1 MVKLRYSTLDFQS
14 SIEFNC
20 PQKKKKKTNNNNN
33 IITTLF
39 VFLLVNSSMQPMLL
53 RNLMYCSYE
62 SNLFSF
68 YANYELLESNIG

>member
-1 MVKLRYSTLDFQS
+1 MMVKLRYSTLDFQS
-14 SIEFNC
+14 SVEFNC
-20 PQKKKKKTNNNNN
+20 PQKKKKKKKKTT
-33 IITTLF
+33 TTLF

>member
-1 MVKLRYSTLDFQS
+1 MMVKLRYSTLDFQS
-14 SIEFNC
+14 SVEFNC
-20 PQKKKKKTNNNNN
+20 PQKKKKKKTTTT
-33 IITTLF
+33 TTLF

>member
-1 MVKLRYSTLDFQS
+1 MRNDGKLRYSTLDFQS
-14 SIEFNC
+14 SAEFNC
-20 PQKKKKKTNNNNN
+20 PQKKKKKKTTT
-33 IITTLF
+33 TTLF

-53 RNLMYCSYE
+53 RNLMYCSNE

>member
-14 SIEFNC
+14 SVEFNC
-20 PQKKKKKTNNNNN
+20 PQKKKKKKKTTT
-33 IITTLF
+33 TTLF

>member
-14 SIEFNC
+14 SVEFNC
-20 PQKKKKKTNNNNN
+20 PQKKKKKKTTTT
-33 IITTLF
+33 TTLF

>member
-14 SIEFNC
+14 SVEFNC
-20 PQKKKKKTNNNNN
+20 PQKKKKKTT
-33 IITTLF
+33 TTLF

>member
-1 MVKLRYSTLDFQS
+1 MVKLRYSTLDFQL

-20 PQKKKKKTNNNNN
+20 PQKKKKKKKKKKQKQKTTT
-33 IITTLF
+33 TTLF

-68 YANYELLESNIG
+68 YANLCTA

>member
-14 SIEFNC
+14 SVEFNC
-20 PQKKKKKTNNNNN
+20 PQKKKKKKTT
-33 IITTLF
+33 TTLF

>member
-1 MVKLRYSTLDFQS
+1 MMVKLRYSTLDFQS
-14 SIEFNC
+14 SVEFNC
-20 PQKKKKKTNNNNN
+20 PQKKKKKKKTTT
-33 IITTLF
+33 TTLF

>member
-14 SIEFNC
+14 SVEFNC
-20 PQKKKKKTNNNNN
+20 PQKKKKKKKTTTT
-33 IITTLF
+33 TTLF

-53 RNLMYCSYE
+53 RNLMYYSYE

>member
-1 MVKLRYSTLDFQS
+1 MVKLRYSTLDFQL

-20 PQKKKKKTNNNNN
+20 PQKKKKKKTKQKQKTTT
-33 IITTLF
+33 TTLF

-68 YANYELLESNIG
+68 YANL